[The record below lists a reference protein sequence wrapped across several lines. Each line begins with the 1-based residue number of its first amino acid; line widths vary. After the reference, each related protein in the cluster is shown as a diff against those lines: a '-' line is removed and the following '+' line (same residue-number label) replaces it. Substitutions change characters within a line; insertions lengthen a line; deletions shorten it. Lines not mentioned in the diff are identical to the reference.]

1 MNKQEALRRV
11 AEIFAKV
18 APGSQVPPG
27 DAGVVLRGGELR
39 AEAHPQL
46 ATDFRP
52 VWTPEADDLRPLD
65 LELFTVD
72 AAARQIGRYGRAAY
86 IPVRRKAEAFL
97 DALLGDGEM
106 ARESHVQ
113 PDSFLLSAGSLSVSE
128 IRRDGGERE
137 YRIEFA
143 RRDASWDV
151 APGEPFRGTRNDAT
165 DVTDMSVDELRALVN
180 PDALVRPAG
189 GTR

>member
-52 VWTPEADDLRPLD
+52 VWNPEADDLRPLD
-65 LELFTVD
+65 LEDFTVD
-72 AAARQIGRYGRAAY
+72 AAARQIGRYGRATY
-86 IPVRRKAEAFL
+86 IPVRRRLEAFL
-97 DALLGDGEM
+97 DALRGDG
-106 ARESHVQ
+106 AVVREIHTA
-113 PDSFLLSAGSLSVSE
+113 PDSFLFTAGSLSVSE
-128 IRRDGGERE
+128 IRRDGRERE
-137 YRIEFA
+137 YRIWFA
-143 RRDASWDV
+143 RRDESWDV
-151 APGEPFRGTRNDAT
+151 APGEAFPGTRAGAT

-180 PDALVRPAG
+180 ADVAARPAA